1 MLKKFSQKRLILLFV
16 IALCLALVVTS
27 VFSVTAVSAGQN
39 EAKANDG
46 SLLFEDNTEMSDN
59 LAKAGNSNGSL
70 DIKTDKPYDVVIVND
85 GVKQK
90 VNVAQGTVADALNS
104 AKVILGTKQAVS
116 PAPNTPL
123 EENMIIKISD
133 GANVTITADGK
144 TRATVAPLGNI
155 AQAIKE
161 TGCSIGREDVC
172 NYDFGDLITEGIDI
186 KLQRVTYQ
194 EVTES
199 EEIPFDTVT
208 KIDSDLDEGETRVET
223 DGENGLKE
231 ITKRVRY
238 VDGKESDTQIV
249 SENVTKEPVDKV
261 VLEGQPETAQTAGF
275 EGLSSSGGS
284 TFVDENGNTVSFSR
298 IITGSGTAYTAAPGA
313 CTATGVPAYQGG
325 VAVNP
330 NIIPY
335 GTRLYIEASDGSYV
349 YGYATAVDTG
359 GALMSGSAIVDLFYP
374 TYDQCVNFG
383 RRNVNIYVLS

>member
-27 VFSVTAVSAGQN
+27 VFSVAAAAVGQN

-59 LAKAGNSNGSL
+59 LAKVGNTNGSL
-70 DIKTDKPYDVVIVND
+70 DIKNDKPYDVVIVND

-90 VNVAQGTVADALNS
+90 VNVARGTVADALNS

-133 GANVTITADGK
+133 GAKVTITADGK

-161 TGCSIGREDVC
+161 TGCSIGRDDVC

-186 KLQRVTYQ
+186 RLQRVTYKD
-194 EVTES
+194 VTES

-223 DGENGLKE
+223 DGENGVKD
-231 ITKRVRY
+231 ITKRVKY
-238 VDGKESDTQIV
+238 IDGEETDSEII
-249 SENVTKEPVDKV
+249 SENVTKKPVDRV
-261 VLEGQPETAQTAGF
+261 VLEGQPETPQTADFG
-275 EGLSSSGGS
+275 SSSDGC
-284 TFVDENGNTVSFSR
+284 TFVDENGNTVSYSR